1 MITVDIKPARR
12 RFSNRKQ
19 WKFIITAGNGEPI
32 DPRDTYANVG
42 DIRDTMRALLVDDEV
57 QVRVHYGKGTQVTT
71 LRKAMP
77 L

>member
-19 WKFIITAGNGEPI
+19 WKFAITGGNGEPI

-42 DIRDTMRALLVDDEV
+42 DIKSMLQALFVTDDV
-57 QVRVHYGKGTQVTT
+57 RLRVHYADGTTTTT
-71 LRKAMP
+71 LRMAVSE
-77 L
+77 